1 MFQTDRSKVECNG
14 QQFLGDH
21 KVEKGEVIDNNNDT
35 EVDGDAAD
43 DDDDNDYMVN
53 LTFKQFSSI
62 IMLFAAKCFY
72 FRNGFSS
79 VNNFHSI
86 NKISSNIKK

>member
-14 QQFLGDH
+14 QQLLGDD

-43 DDDDNDYMVN
+43 DDDNNDYIW
-53 LTFKQFSSI
+53 SI
-62 IMLFAAKCFY
+62 
-72 FRNGFSS
+72 
-79 VNNFHSI
+79 
-86 NKISSNIKK
+86 